1 GRDEKI
7 TAQERGIYEDTKS
20 AQSDTAMRQTGNGSV
35 GAIRGKV
42 AFLVLYTVFIRENCC
57 HSPGCIT
64 MQPGEI
70 YLA

>member
-1 GRDEKI
+1 MKI
-7 TAQERGIYEDTKS
+7 LKALSLILQCVKLAMDLWERFG
-20 AQSDTAMRQTGNGSV
+20 
-35 GAIRGKV
+35 GKWH
-42 AFLVLYTVFIRENCC
+42 FLVLYTVFIRENCC